1 MQLLSSA
8 LPGFRDLRS
17 PLIAGYLWLLFLW
30 ILVKPDVKTRPSY
43 EVAAALYDLGREA
56 GPIWIGL
63 AVGVCAFLGGSV
75 SLAFSP
81 MLNSLLDRIKTFWW
95 GVEHS
100 KTMSGRNLPRIF
112 RKSGERRHA
121 EYARDP
127 LYEYYPEAAE
137 KLSMKPNYNKYTGEM
152 IDPDDEVGQKSLE
165 AGKALAREIAL
176 PTSLLLSKEPELFS
190 EADRLKAESQLRFA
204 VIPPLAAIVA
214 YLAVTITPAW
224 CLALLPVVVLWTQGH
239 NRNYDYDYDYESLMY
254 GAIQLGKFSPQL

>member
-43 EVAAALYDLGREA
+43 EVAAALYDLGWEA

-100 KTMSGRNLPRIF
+100 KTMSGRNLPHIF
-112 RKSGERRHA
+112 RKSGERRQA

-165 AGKALAREIAL
+165 AGKALAREIVL

-224 CLALLPVVVLWTQGH
+224 WLALLPVVVLWTQGH
-239 NRNYDYDYDYESLMY
+239 NRNYDYESLMY